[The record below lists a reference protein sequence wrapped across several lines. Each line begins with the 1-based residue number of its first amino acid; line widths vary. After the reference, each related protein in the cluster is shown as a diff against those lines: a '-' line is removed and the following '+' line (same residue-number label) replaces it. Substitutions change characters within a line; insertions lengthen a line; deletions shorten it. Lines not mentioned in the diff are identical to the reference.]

1 MSTVTTTP
9 GRSLNLAVPCD
20 LAAVR
25 EAARQLRA
33 FLEQQGLNGTDLD
46 AWELITAEAGNNAV
60 EHTPPEAL
68 NIPVELGMRVTPS
81 DAELVVVDHTPGF
94 ELPDNP
100 QLPDDPLSESG
111 RGLFLMRALSDS
123 VRYLRGRDENVL
135 VIKKRRSSQATPS
148 SDPQQSVEMAV
159 LETTIHT
166 MTEELAASYESLS
179 AIFRFTA
186 ELNRG
191 SINAVFT
198 ERWLHELRQI
208 VAADWFVLRLADPSV
223 THLAVSHCS
232 RNDAGLTPLLLKG
245 ATQTSSSI
253 ESRAAVS
260 RQDMWFDA
268 ANPFPPDDPLALF
281 GFPASGLAH
290 PLYVNT
296 ELVGVLTVGRFTR
309 QHPFTAGQVN
319 IIHTFADFLG
329 IQLRNAR
336 IQEDHLRT
344 RLVTRELEIAA
355 TIQRSLLPVRLPEPD
370 GFRLAGFCESA
381 SKVGGDYFDAV
392 LVPDRGLLLV
402 IADVMGKGVPAAMFA
417 AIFRSHV
424 HARPDLA
431 VNPGEFLTWLNR
443 ALYPDLDRVEMF
455 VTAQVVFLDQKR
467 RELRIASAG
476 HCPLLVR
483 HADGTI
489 KEGDAD
495 GPPLGIDGD
504 LVFTDHTEPVHEGM
518 CFLMYTDGLIEAR
531 NPAGDLLGLERLKSW
546 FGSPRL
552 KGAPVAAIEAGLVK
566 LAREFQGSAPAADDL
581 TFVLVADD
589 PASAGGAH
597 IGPGNLHVAY

>member
-9 GRSLNLAVPCD
+9 GRSLSLAIPCD

-25 EAARQLRA
+25 EAARQLRS
-33 FLEQQGLNGTDLD
+33 FLEQQGLNGPDLD
-46 AWELITAEAGNNAV
+46 AWELITSEAGNNAV
-60 EHTPPEAL
+60 EHTPPAAL
-68 NIPVELGMRVTPS
+68 DRPIELALRVTPS

-94 ELPDNP
+94 DLPDNP

-111 RGLFLMRALSDS
+111 RGLFLMRTLSDS
-123 VRYLRGRDENVL
+123 VRYLRARDENMM
-135 VIKKRRSSQATPS
+135 IIRRRRSSPATPAP
-148 SDPQQSVEMAV
+148 DAGESVEMAV

-191 SINAVFT
+191 SINAEFT

-208 VAADWFVLRLADPSV
+208 VTADWFVLRLADPAGTQLV
-223 THLAVSHCS
+223 VSQCS
-232 RNDAGLTPLLLKG
+232 RPDAGLASLPLRNP
-245 ATQTSSSI
+245 APNDSSI
-253 ESRAAVS
+253 ERHAALS
-260 RQDMWFDA
+260 RQDVWFDA
-268 ANPFPPDDPLALF
+268 ANPVQPDDPLHLF
-281 GFPASGLAH
+281 GNPASGLAH

-296 ELVGVLTVGRFTR
+296 ELVGVVSVGRFTR

-336 IQEDHLRT
+336 IQEEHLRT

-392 LVPDRGLLLV
+392 QVPNAGLLLV

-431 VNPGEFLTWLNR
+431 IRPGEFLTWLNR

-455 VTAQVVFLDQKR
+455 VTAQVVFLDQNTR
-467 RELRIASAG
+467 TVRIASAG

-483 HADGTI
+483 DAIGEI
-489 KEGDAD
+489 SEINAD
-495 GPPLGIDGD
+495 GPPLGIDAD
-504 LVFTDHTEPVHEGM
+504 LEFGEHSLSVEAGM
-518 CFLMYTDGLIEAR
+518 RFLMYTDGLIEAR
-531 NPAGDLLGLERLKSW
+531 NPAGDLLGLDRLKSW
-546 FGSPRL
+546 FGSRDL
-552 KGAPVAAIEAGLVK
+552 DFAPVAQIESGLVR
-566 LAREFQGSAPAADDL
+566 LARDFQGSAPAADDL
-581 TFVLVADD
+581 TFVVMADD
-589 PASAGGAH
+589 PTAGLTKDGS
-597 IGPGNLHVAY
+597 GGNLHVVY

>member
-9 GRSLNLAVPCD
+9 GRSLNLSVPCD
-20 LAAVR
+20 LAAIR

-33 FLEQQGLNGTDLD
+33 FLEQQGLNGQDLD

-60 EHTPPEAL
+60 EHTPAEAL
-68 NIPVELGMRVTPS
+68 NIPVELGMRVTPN

-94 ELPDNP
+94 DLPDNP

-135 VIKKRRSSQATPS
+135 VIRKRRSTPATPAT
-148 SDPQQSVEMAV
+148 DPQHSVEMAV

-191 SINAVFT
+191 SITAEFT
-198 ERWLHELRQI
+198 DRWLHELRQI
-208 VAADWFVLRLADPSV
+208 VAADWFVLRLVDPAG
-223 THLAVSHCS
+223 THLAVSHSS
-232 RNDAGLTPLLLKG
+232 RPEAPLPPLLLKDP
-245 ATQTSSSI
+245 ATDSI
-253 ESRAAVS
+253 ERAAALS
-260 RQDMWFDA
+260 RQDVWFDA
-268 ANPFPPDDPLALF
+268 ANPIPTPDPLTAF
-281 GFPASGLAH
+281 GSPASGLSH

-296 ELVGVLTVGRFTR
+296 ELVGVLSVGRYTR

-336 IQEDHLRT
+336 IQEEHLRT

-392 LVPDRGLLLV
+392 QVPDAGLLLV

-431 VNPGEFLTWLNR
+431 VRPGEFLTWLNR
-443 ALYPDLDRVEMF
+443 ALFPDLDRVEMF

-467 RELRIASAG
+467 REIRIASAG

-504 LVFTDHTEPVHEGM
+504 LEFTDHAEPVLPGM
-518 CFLMYTDGLIEAR
+518 SFLMYTDGLIEAR
-531 NPAGDLLGLERLKSW
+531 NPTGELLGLERVKQW
-546 FGSPRL
+546 FAKPVNS
-552 KGAPVAAIEAGLVK
+552 GASVASIEAGLIR
-566 LAREFQGSAPAADDL
+566 LARDFQGTAPAADDL
-581 TFVLVADD
+581 TFVVVADD
-589 PASAGGAH
+589 PLSAGGTGS
-597 IGPGNLHVAY
+597 GPANLHVAY